1 MSLREIGSVLDFI
14 SDIAFISPMA
24 RPLRL
29 EFPGALYHIT
39 SRGNARQEIFLSD
52 DDRTSFLNLLG
63 REVKQ
68 QRWNCYAYCLM
79 SNHYH
84 IMIETPEGNL
94 VLGMRRLNGAYSQE
108 FNRRHGRVGHLFQGR
123 YKSII
128 VDRESY
134 LLELC
139 RYVVLNPVRAGIVEQ
154 PGDWRW
160 SSYLATIGETEKSDW
175 LETNWILGQFSRAKK
190 RAEEAYKRFVAD
202 GVGGPSPWR
211 DLQGQ
216 IWLGEKAFLEK
227 MERIIE
233 RENLEEVPLAQ
244 TIPSRPTRAAIF
256 ESVAKEFAITVE
268 GLVERGDQDA
278 YRAAVYLLRRVVNL
292 SLKAVAGIFGVSP
305 SRVSRIQ
312 ADIER
317 GANRES
323 RLIKLLKQYKV
334 KN

>member
-1 MSLREIGSVLDFI
+1 
-14 SDIAFISPMA
+14 MA

-84 IMIETPEGNL
+84 IVIETPEGNL

-154 PGDWRW
+154 PGD
-160 SSYLATIGETEKSDW
+160 
-175 LETNWILGQFSRAKK
+175 
-190 RAEEAYKRFVAD
+190 
-202 GVGGPSPWR
+202 
-211 DLQGQ
+211 
-216 IWLGEKAFLEK
+216 
-227 MERIIE
+227 
-233 RENLEEVPLAQ
+233 
-244 TIPSRPTRAAIF
+244 
-256 ESVAKEFAITVE
+256 
-268 GLVERGDQDA
+268 
-278 YRAAVYLLRRVVNL
+278 
-292 SLKAVAGIFGVSP
+292 
-305 SRVSRIQ
+305 
-312 ADIER
+312 
-317 GANRES
+317 
-323 RLIKLLKQYKV
+323 
-334 KN
+334 